1 MKLGVDDYWI
11 NGVSKVGNSD
21 ISCIAENQLVGDLT
35 KI

>member
-21 ISCIAENQLVGDLT
+21 ISRMAENQLISNLT